1 MYAYYDESYSD
12 QFSEFTKRSMENLKA
27 AKAPTPAFLM
37 YVGWQKYT
45 DIKVPF
51 LAIYAQ
57 KSVVANEKIL
67 EAIKRN
73 IPSAKLI
80 ILPNAEH
87 GIYISNE
94 AEVLNEMKAFPG
106 NLP

>member
-1 MYAYYDESYSD
+1 
-12 QFSEFTKRSMENLKA
+12 L
-27 AKAPTPAFLM
+27 
-37 YVGWQKYT
+37 
-45 DIKVPF
+45 
-51 LAIYAQ
+51 LALYAQ

-67 EAIKRN
+67 EAIKRK

-80 ILPNAEH
+80 VWPNAEH

-94 AEVLNEMKAFPG
+94 AEVLKEMKAFIG